1 MGRNF
6 RMGKIYLHSRS
17 FFSISAFMWSN
28 RPFSM
33 LALSQCDATFGLQNI
48 RMSIAMF
55 AIDWQPKSSSSDKNN
70 AMRLANSLHFS

>member
-1 MGRNF
+1 
-6 RMGKIYLHSRS
+6 
-17 FFSISAFMWSN
+17 
-28 RPFSM
+28 
-33 LALSQCDATFGLQNI
+33 LQNI